1 MSAHTCILARSSPC
15 RFILSRA
22 EGLAA
27 LPHFVPMVPLTAAS
41 RPARVPLGNSRM
53 ASSGQSSRGQ
63 FQIGK
68 SSPRFRRLGGEA
80 LPLSP
85 LATNH
90 SPLTTVFPYSSHPV
104 SRILAMFM
112 KTKGIRI
119 STRHTLA
126 RRSFVANHQSRVTN
140 HTHSLAASFLE
151 ANGYSLQ
158 TGFPVTHSKQTTVV
172 LSNRYDPTPWGEWRT
187 GYCLALRSILLIAT
201 LRKPESP

>member
-1 MSAHTCILARSSPC
+1 VPQSAIQENGVPRKSKIETVVLLTP
-15 RFILSRA
+15 
-22 EGLAA
+22 A
-27 LPHFVPMVPLTAAS
+27 L
-41 RPARVPLGNSRM
+41 RPARVPWGKSRM
-53 ASSGQSSRGQ
+53 RSSGESNRMQ
-63 FQIGK
+63 FQIGNTCLRTRRLCR
-68 SSPRFRRLGGEA
+68 RFRARSRGGES
-80 LPLSP
+80 LTLSR
-85 LATNH
+85 LVTNH
-90 SPLTTVFPYSSHPV
+90 SPLTTGFPYSSHPV
-104 SRILAMFM
+104 CRIPTMFM

-172 LSNRYDPTPWGEWRT
+172 LSNRYDPSPCGGEWRT
-187 GYCLALRSILLIAT
+187 GYCLALHSILLIAT